1 MPGLAANPSSRK
13 TPITGTIRVVGV
25 FVMARLPF
33 VALLLVQT
41 LAGGGSTPPPPG
53 ELLPAY
59 PRFHL
64 SLARFDTLAIND
76 PNGVQWLDGRWHYF
90 FQCHSGDWAHPASAG
105 TVGFGHVTSPDLLH
119 WTLQPSAIVPGQ
131 QGSFDA
137 GGVWSGGG
145 FSTEDSV
152 GTRHMGVTYRALGS
166 GRVPSGVAV
175 AVSRSSGPGNCT
187 ANCGTTRWQKLGVLF
202 FPRAGGDGMPIWRT
216 QDGRWHGGGAVD
228 TNAAQ
233 RGHTMTYTSAPT
245 ATDAFPSSPE
255 AWTPDARSLLNVTA
269 MAPNWPGSTCC
280 CPDFVPA
287 YPPDTASPQP
297 SSSAIWAA

>member
-1 MPGLAANPSSRK
+1 
-13 TPITGTIRVVGV
+13 
-25 FVMARLPF
+25 MAWLPF
-33 VALLLVQT
+33 VALLLVQA
-41 LAGGGSTPPPPG
+41 LPGDVSTPPPG
-53 ELLPAY
+53 DLLPAY

-64 SLARFDTLAIND
+64 SLARFDTVAIND
-76 PNGVQWLDGRWHYF
+76 PNGVQWLNGRWHYF
-90 FQCHSGDWAHPASAG
+90 FQRHDGDWAHPASGG

-119 WTLQPSAIVPGQ
+119 WTLQPPAIVPGQ
-131 QGSFDA
+131 DGFDA

-145 FSTEDSV
+145 FSTEDEA
-152 GTRHMGVTYRALGS
+152 GARHMGVTYRALGS

-175 AVSRSSGPGNCT
+175 AVSRGSGPENCTGNC
-187 ANCGTTRWQKLGVLF
+187 TTRWQKLGVL

-216 QDGRWHGGGAVD
+216 LDGRWHGGGAVD
-228 TNAAQ
+228 TGATQ

-245 ATDAFPSSPE
+245 ATDAFPSSPQ
-255 AWTPDARSLLNVTA
+255 AWTADARSLLDVTA